1 MFSLLLAIVSG
12 VGLWLAWES
21 LLHHTA
27 MANGLASPE
36 SALCN
41 VSATVN
47 CDAVNK
53 SSWSSLLGLPVASY
67 GVFYYLG
74 LLGAAGLGTTLPVA
88 ARSRYLCALTAIT
101 GLGVALSIA
110 LFLISKFVIGALCPL
125 CLATYATNGILF
137 LLCWRSSKDTPASQR
152 IPTGVSALVSS
163 LKELIAPTSNRNWV
177 TAFIFAAFLAGS
189 AYLTLQSP
197 ALSLQKL
204 RAPRAVGSENLSP
217 ADQRKAAIQ
226 RTIEVWERGPQIKLP
241 EGIEEL
247 ADYSKGPANAPVRI
261 VEFSD
266 YQCPFC
272 RNLFNSLEPI
282 LERYKE
288 KVHVTMLNFP
298 IDNSCN
304 PQIPREGHSL
314 ACYAAA
320 FAICAGEQGRFWDTA
335 EYLYSLPELE
345 GQVTKADGIAA
356 INGAMMRLSLDSDG
370 MQSCL
375 ASNRPAA
382 RIASDVATAVAVGLR
397 GTPMVIVNGRM
408 VPTPTPDAI
417 EAILAKLAGPVKA
430 ESP

>member
-1 MFSLLLAIVSG
+1 MFSLLLAIVSA
-12 VGLWLAWES
+12 VGLWLSWES

-27 MANGLASPE
+27 MTHGLASPE

-41 VSATVN
+41 VSTTVN

-74 LLGAAGLGTTLPVA
+74 LLGAAVLGTILPVA
-88 ARSRYLCALTAIT
+88 ARGRFFCALTVIT

-110 LFLISKFVIGALCPL
+110 LFLISKFAIGALCPL

-137 LLCWRSSKDTPASQR
+137 LLCWRSSKDTPATQR
-152 IPTGVSALVSS
+152 ISSGVGALWAA
-163 LKELIAPTSNRNWV
+163 LKELISPTSNQGWI
-177 TAFIFAAFLAGS
+177 TALLFATFVAGS
-189 AYLTLQSP
+189 AYLTIHSP
-197 ALSLQKL
+197 ALALQKL
-204 RAPRAVGSENLSP
+204 RTPQAAPGAALSP
-217 ADQRKAAIQ
+217 AEQRKAALQ
-226 RTIEVWERGPQIKLP
+226 KTIDTWERGAEIKLP
-241 EGIEEL
+241 EGIKEL

-272 RNLFNSLEPI
+272 RNLFSSLEPI

-335 EYLYSLPELE
+335 QYLYSLPELE
-345 GQVTKADGIAA
+345 GQVTKADGMAA

-375 ASNRPAA
+375 ASKRPAA
-382 RIASDVATAVAVGLR
+382 RIASDVAAAVAVGLR

-417 EAILAKLAGPVKA
+417 EAILAKLAGPGKT